1 MDEVIDY
8 KQKIKEVISEYA
20 GLEIEKIADELF
32 LDADL
37 NLSEEEIKEIVET
50 VENDLIL
57 DLSEESEFI
66 ETVGDL
72 ILIVEEEID

>member
-1 MDEVIDY
+1 MDETINY
-8 KQKIKEVISEYA
+8 KKKIKEIISEHA
-20 GLEIEKIADELF
+20 GLEVEKIKEEQF

-37 NLSEEEIKEIVET
+37 NLAEDEVKEIVET